1 MYNFAKQKGYTII
14 ELMIVCMFGL
24 GLFVF
29 LPAWVWHVIYT
40 IQNSE
45 WILLVVGALFF
56 PIGIVHGIGLWFGI
70 F

>member
-1 MYNFAKQKGYTII
+1 MYNFAKQKGYTLI
-14 ELMIVCMFGL
+14 ELMIVSMFGL
-24 GLFVF
+24 GVFVF